1 MFIYN
6 LNISNNM
13 NNITIDCLKVLNNYI
28 FLIKF
33 LVKLNYLNKETL
45 IDNLSKDCQK
55 NYYLRFIKRNLY

>member
-1 MFIYN
+1 
-6 LNISNNM
+6 M
-13 NNITIDCLKVLNNYI
+13 NNITIECLKVLNNYI